1 MAAGAARS
9 TARSNVTLKLSVVTP
24 PKGVAHSLQGKDGEI
39 IDARVSTGRT
49 IVFDVPV
56 RLEEGKAGW
65 RFLGDFVRTE
75 GKTRRFVYVGI
86 GKHAGQPDTHWDRRA
101 KVDLP
106 EVTPA
111 MIHGA
116 QAGKLALA
124 GAYPGTDAKGEPSCA
139 TVKVDWTMPEN
150 PKDAAR

>member
-1 MAAGAARS
+1 MAAGAE
-9 TARSNVTLKLSVVTP
+9 NVLLRLRVMAP

-39 IDARVSTGRT
+39 VDARVSTGQT
-49 IVFDVPV
+49 LAFEIPV

-75 GKTRRFVYVGI
+75 SKTRRFVYIGI
-86 GKHAGQPDTHWDRRA
+86 GKHAGQPHTHWDRRA

-111 MIHGA
+111 MILA
-116 QAGKLALA
+116 VQAGTLVLQGSYA
-124 GAYPGTDAKGEPSCA
+124 GSDAKGEPACA
-139 TVKVDWTMPEN
+139 TVDVEWVVQ
-150 PKDAAR
+150 

>member
-1 MAAGAARS
+1 MAAGAVEAG
-9 TARSNVTLKLSVVTP
+9 SNVTLHLSVLTP

-39 IDARVSTGRT
+39 VDARMSAGKT
-49 IVFDVPV
+49 IVFEIPV
-56 RLEEGKAGW
+56 RLGEGKAGW

-106 EVTPA
+106 DITPA
-111 MIHGA
+111 MIRKA
-116 QAGKLALA
+116 QAGMLVLA
-124 GAYPGTDAKGEPSCA
+124 GSYDGTDRKGEPSCA
-139 TVKVDWTMPEN
+139 TVKVAWSVQ
-150 PKDAAR
+150 A

>member
-1 MAAGAARS
+1 MAAGAE
-9 TARSNVTLKLSVVTP
+9 NVLLRLRVLAP

-39 IDARVSTGRT
+39 VDARVSTGRT
-49 IVFDVPV
+49 LTFEIPA

-86 GKHAGQPDTHWDRRA
+86 GKHAGQPHTHWDRRA

-111 MIHGA
+111 MIRQA
-116 QAGKLALA
+116 LAGKLVLDGSYA
-124 GAYPGTDAKGEPSCA
+124 GTDARGEPACA
-139 TVKVDWTMPEN
+139 TVKVEWVMKE
-150 PKDAAR
+150 AAR